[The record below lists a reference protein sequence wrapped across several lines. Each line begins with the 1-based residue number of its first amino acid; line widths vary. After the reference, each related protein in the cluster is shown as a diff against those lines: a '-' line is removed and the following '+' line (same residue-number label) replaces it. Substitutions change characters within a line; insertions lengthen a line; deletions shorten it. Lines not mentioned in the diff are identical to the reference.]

1 MCKTCK
7 CKCCKRIFRA
17 GEAPGYLGVNRNL
30 FDSDFR
36 PHLTEWQIS
45 PQAIGFDR
53 YEMDELID
61 KILAAKGRPA
71 RPYEPGESS
80 WAEKLRRASSID
92 RAYGTSTNGSK
103 GSEFARVLA
112 QLASQKQK

>member
-1 MCKTCK
+1 MSKKRK
-7 CKCCKRIFRA
+7 CECWKRIFRA
-17 GEAPGYLGVNRNL
+17 GEAPGYFGVNRNL
-30 FDSDFR
+30 FNSDFR
-36 PHLTEWQIS
+36 PHLTELPMS
-45 PQAIGFDR
+45 SQAIGFDR

-80 WAEKLRRASSID
+80 WAERTRRVSSID

-103 GSEFARVLA
+103 GSEFAKVLE
-112 QLASQKQK
+112 QLASQKQR